1 MTLSLPDDEPERLK
15 ALKQY
20 NILDTTPEQAF
31 DDITLLASF
40 ICETPISLIT
50 LLDETRQWFKAKVGL
65 AVSETPREVAFCNH
79 ALNQPEMLII
89 EDARRDERFSSN
101 PLVTGDPNIRF
112 YAGSQ
117 LVTPDGYPLGTLCVI
132 DQKPR
137 ELSPDQLQALEALS
151 RQVISQLELR
161 RASSE
166 LQQANTKQEALIAEL
181 QEALSRIETLEGMIP
196 ICAHCKK
203 SAMTKGT
210 GTRWKSISASSLRLI
225 LIFPTGSVLIACR
238 RFIQSFM
245 SRRSAL
251 RLSFEDIDNLRR
263 TSHIL
268 KKYCPQMS

>member
-1 MTLSLPDDEPERLK
+1 MTIPVPENEAERLK

-40 ICETPISLIT
+40 ICDTPISLIT

-65 AVSETPREVAFCNH
+65 QVTETPREVAFCNH
-79 ALNQPEMLII
+79 ALTQPEMLII
-89 EDARRDERFSSN
+89 QDARADERFASN

-132 DQKPR
+132 DQTPR
-137 ELSPDQLQALEALS
+137 ELRQNQLLALEALS

-161 RASSE
+161 RASSG
-166 LQQANTKQEALIAEL
+166 LQEANTKQESLIAEL
-181 QEALSRIETLEGMIP
+181 KEALSRIETLEGMIP

-203 SAMTKGT
+203 IRDDQGYWHQVEVYISQLSSADFDFSHGICPECMEE
-210 GTRWKSISASSLRLI
+210 IYPE
-225 LIFPTGSVLIACR
+225 FH
-238 RFIQSFM
+238 
-245 SRRSAL
+245 RSD
-251 RLSFEDIDNLRR
+251 EQ
-263 TSHIL
+263 T
-268 KKYCPQMS
+268 

>member
-1 MTLSLPDDEPERLK
+1 M
-15 ALKQY
+15 
-20 NILDTTPEQAF
+20 LDTTPEQAF

-79 ALNQPEMLII
+79 ALNQSEMLII
-89 EDARRDERFSSN
+89 EDARRDERFSGN

-181 QEALSRIETLEGMIP
+181 QEALSLIETLEGMIP

-203 SAMTKGT
+203 IRDDKGYWHQVEVYISQLSSADFDFSHGICPDCMQT
-210 GTRWKSISASSLRLI
+210 LYPE
-225 LIFPTGSVLIACR
+225 FHEPEE
-238 RFIQSFM
+238 
-245 SRRSAL
+245 RS
-251 RLSFEDIDNLRR
+251 
-263 TSHIL
+263 
-268 KKYCPQMS
+268 